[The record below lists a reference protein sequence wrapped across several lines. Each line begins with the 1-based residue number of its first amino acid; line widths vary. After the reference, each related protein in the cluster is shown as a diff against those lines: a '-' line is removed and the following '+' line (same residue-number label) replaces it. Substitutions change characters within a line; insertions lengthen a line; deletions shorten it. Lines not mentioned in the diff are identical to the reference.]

1 MSTANGRRPRWL
13 GLGYSAALYLL
24 MPIALW
30 HTVREARRA
39 RDSRY
44 LLERLGFPR
53 RAVQT
58 RPLWVHAASVGEVIA
73 AEPLIKA
80 LRDRFPSVA
89 LALTTGTPTGAETA
103 RQRLP
108 VEVIQLYLPID
119 LPGAVRRFLR
129 ALDPCCA
136 LILETEIWPNLY
148 WEWAHSARP
157 LLIINGRV
165 SPRTLRARRWLQRLY
180 ASSLGC
186 VSAVL
191 ARSPRDAEGFTALG
205 TSPER
210 VKVIGNL
217 KFAVASR
224 APKTA
229 AAPIPRPY
237 VLAVST
243 HEDEERRLAS
253 LWRTYRQPP
262 HLLVVA
268 PRHPVR
274 VPQIL
279 AQIADLKLKVGIH
292 SRADAV
298 QEDTELYLIDTLGEL
313 GRFMASAEVVFVGG
327 SLVPHGGH
335 NVLEPARLG
344 RAIVFGPHM
353 ENFADEAALLLESEA
368 AIQVA
373 DDAALAT
380 CFRQLLSS
388 PQERQALGERAARV
402 LQGQTQVLERYLQEI
417 ARYCPGVSP
426 T

>member
-1 MSTANGRRPRWL
+1 MSAANGRRPRWL
-13 GLGYSAALYLL
+13 ALGYSAALYLL
-24 MPIALW
+24 MPVALW
-30 HTVREARRA
+30 HTLRQARRA
-39 RDSRY
+39 RDLRY
-44 LLERLGFPR
+44 LLERFGFSR
-53 RAVQT
+53 RAVNT

-73 AEPLIKA
+73 AEPLLKA
-80 LRDRFPSVA
+80 LRDRIPGVA

-108 VEVIQLYLPID
+108 AEVMQLYLPLD

-136 LILETEIWPNLY
+136 LIMETEIWPNLY
-148 WEWAHSARP
+148 WECAHSARP
-157 LLIINGRV
+157 LLIINARL

-186 VSAVL
+186 VSVVL
-191 ARSPRDAEGFTALG
+191 ARSPGDAEGFTALG

-210 VKVIGNL
+210 VKVVGNL
-217 KFAVASR
+217 KLAIASS
-224 APKTA
+224 APSTA

-243 HEDEERRLAS
+243 HEDEELRLAS
-253 LWRTYRQPP
+253 VWRTHGRAP

-274 VPQIL
+274 VAQIL
-279 AQIADLKLKVGIH
+279 TQIADLKLKVAIH
-292 SRADAV
+292 SRRDAI

-313 GRFMASAEVVFVGG
+313 GQFMAGADLVFVGG

-335 NVLEPARLG
+335 NLLEPARLG

-380 CFRQLLSS
+380 CLKRLLSS
-388 PQERQALGERAARV
+388 PRERQALGERAAGV

-426 T
+426 P